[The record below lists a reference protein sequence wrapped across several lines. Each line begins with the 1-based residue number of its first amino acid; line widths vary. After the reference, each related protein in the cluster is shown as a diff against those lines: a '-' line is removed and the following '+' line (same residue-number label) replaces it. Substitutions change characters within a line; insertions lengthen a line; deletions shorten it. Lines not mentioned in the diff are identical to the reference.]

1 MINPSEE
8 NYVPLTKGNVSKRSS
23 VLDNQA
29 KRSDENYSLNVDY
42 TTDHGTD
49 RYKVDTTG
57 YSAGSSGMRDFRY
70 PSVVTPS
77 IGRPYYNRGLY
88 SSELDAVLDQ
98 KTNEYEG
105 TEHNPIKIKLAN
117 GGPMNNG
124 GFGAN
129 EMNEMPVTEFGA
141 GGTHTEN
148 PNGGIKQGVNS
159 QGQVNLVEEGE
170 LKFPDPRDPSG
181 QNQFIVSSDK
191 GMKLTKAIVE
201 NYDLPKKYVGKTV
214 LEVANKILRKDS
226 NREGDSI
233 EENSKRLDLIPFV
246 NAHAEL
252 SDIMNAKKEESFNA
266 EMENINA
273 KYPGMMD
280 QMLSEQQPQQ
290 PQGMPQGMPQ
300 GGPGGMPPEM
310 QGGMPPMPPQGG
322 MPGAQMSKYGGNIF
336 QYSQSN
342 GLQNASPVKFDID
355 AWDNKVNKLNSNY
368 DFGNYDYDAN
378 SKYIPGSNVNMD
390 LSQKDEVR
398 GKQSFINA
406 AAQAAP
412 IAANLYQGIFGKEDS
427 LDLDYA
433 SKVRL
438 DRINADQALRKSG
451 QAAAGLR
458 NSIVGNTSQGS
469 GVMGN
474 LLAAK
479 RYQDDQDAKIYEN
492 VNNQNANIDSREALA
507 NAKIEQENLSRS
519 AAMESY
525 DKQVMAA
532 KKDAFNTG
540 VGQFAALARANQQD
554 DLAMKYNRLYSDDFD
569 FKYDKPFENYFS
581 NEEREKRKKNRNN
594 GEVG

>member
-1 MINPSEE
+1 
-8 NYVPLTKGNVSKRSS
+8 
-23 VLDNQA
+23 
-29 KRSDENYSLNVDY
+29 
-42 TTDHGTD
+42 
-49 RYKVDTTG
+49 
-57 YSAGSSGMRDFRY
+57 
-70 PSVVTPS
+70 
-77 IGRPYYNRGLY
+77 
-88 SSELDAVLDQ
+88 
-98 KTNEYEG
+98 
-105 TEHNPIKIKLAN
+105 
-117 GGPMNNG
+117 
-124 GFGAN
+124 
-129 EMNEMPVTEFGA
+129 
-141 GGTHTEN
+141 
-148 PNGGIKQGVNS
+148 
-159 QGQVNLVEEGE
+159 
-170 LKFPDPRDPSG
+170 
-181 QNQFIVSSDK
+181 
-191 GMKLTKAIVE
+191 
-201 NYDLPKKYVGKTV
+201 
-214 LEVANKILRKDS
+214 
-226 NREGDSI
+226 
-233 EENSKRLDLIPFV
+233 
-246 NAHAEL
+246 
-252 SDIMNAKKEESFNA
+252 
-266 EMENINA
+266 
-273 KYPGMMD
+273 
-280 QMLSEQQPQQ
+280 
-290 PQGMPQGMPQ
+290 MPQGMPQ

-412 IAANLYQGIFGKEDS
+412 IAANLYQGVFGKEDS

-458 NSIVGNTSQGS
+458 NSIVGNTGQGS

-479 RYQDDQDAKIYEN
+479 MYQDNQDAKINET

-507 NAKIEQENLSRS
+507 NAKIEQENLGRS

-525 DKQVMAA
+525 DKQVMTA
-532 KKDAFNTG
+532 KKDALNTG
-540 VGQFAALARANQQD
+540 VGQLAALARANQQD